1 MFLKIDPQC
10 FGLFGKFQDTNEIC
24 MCFQTVFPFL
34 VTMMSIKKKF
44 QFIFE
49 KEFYVNTIQVHMQQQ
64 QNKKNFIKKWHVQ
77 IEINFNG
84 NNKRE
89 FGFCFPAYKKKVIF
103 WYSDFLGRWE
113 KLYHEK

>member
-1 MFLKIDPQC
+1 MA
-10 FGLFGKFQDTNEIC
+10 G
-24 MCFQTVFPFL
+24 
-34 VTMMSIKKKF
+34 
-44 QFIFE
+44 
-49 KEFYVNTIQVHMQQQ
+49 
-64 QNKKNFIKKWHVQ
+64 Q

-89 FGFCFPAYKKKVIF
+89 FGFCFPVYKKKVIF